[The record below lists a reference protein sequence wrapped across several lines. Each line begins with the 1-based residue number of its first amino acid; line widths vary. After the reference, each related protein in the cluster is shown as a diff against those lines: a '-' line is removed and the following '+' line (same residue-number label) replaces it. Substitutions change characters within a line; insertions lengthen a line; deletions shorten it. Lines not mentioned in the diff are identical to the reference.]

1 MTLRKHIPAGLLVTA
16 MSWTAA
22 LAADPAHAVEGAH
35 DAAKGH
41 SEQPFLLNVDL
52 GSAVWN
58 LVVFLLLASILYKF
72 VWPNVLNGLR
82 AREIKMRDDLLK
94 AENAAK
100 EAAQRTEELRTRLA
114 EANREAQKIID
125 QSRVEAQRAVAEI
138 KASADAEIT
147 QAKTRAEADI
157 QAARQQA
164 VAEIYEKTAVLATQV
179 ASKILQREISPD
191 DQRQLID
198 ESLSQLAEQARR
210 N

>member
-1 MTLRKHIPAGLLVTA
+1 MTLRNLIPAGAILSM

-22 LAADPAHAVEGAH
+22 FAAEPAHGE
-35 DAAKGH
+35 AAGKVK
-41 SEQPFLLNVDL
+41 SDQPFLLNVDL

-58 LVVFLLLASILYKF
+58 LIVFLLLATILYKF

-100 EAAQRTEELRTRLA
+100 EAVRQSEELKTRLA

-125 QSRVEAQRAVAEI
+125 QSRTEAQRAAAEI
-138 KASADAEIT
+138 RSSADAEIA

-157 QAARQQA
+157 KAAREQA
-164 VAEIYEKTAVLATQV
+164 VAEIYEKAAVLATQV
-179 ASKILQREISPD
+179 AGRILQREISPE